1 MGDRKRIVVTGIG
14 VIVPNGIGKESFWK
28 SCREGLSGIKLITRF
43 NTEGY
48 SCKIAGEIRDF
59 DPLDYMNTKEFK
71 RSDRFSQLAVA
82 CAKLAVEDARL
93 NLEKVSRDRVGVYF
107 GTAIGGMPFAE
118 RQHEIFLEKG
128 LGKVSPFLAE
138 ALFPGAGSCK
148 IAIALNV
155 KGVNNTLSTGCTAA
169 TDAIGQ
175 ALDALRNGRADVIIA
190 GGAEDPLAPI
200 TFGSFCIIKA
210 LTTGNGDPA
219 KATKPFD
226 LKRNGFAL
234 SEGAGVLVLET
245 LDHALKRDAL
255 IYAELVGYGCSCDAN
270 HMVQPSPEGVELA
283 NAIRLGLED
292 ANVVPEEV
300 DYINAH
306 GTSTLLNDVAETR
319 ALKNVFGDLAYCIPV
334 SSIKSSVGHTW
345 GASGAVE
352 AIACVLAIR
361 DQFIP
366 PTINYETA
374 DPECDLDYVP
384 NKGRHANVNVVISNN
399 ASFGGKN
406 AVLVIRK
413 FKEDYGVSSG

>member
-1 MGDRKRIVVTGIG
+1 MKKRVVITGLG
-14 VIVPNGIGKESFWK
+14 VFAPNGIGKETFWQ
-28 SCREGLSGIKLITRF
+28 SCKEGRSGIKPITRF
-43 NTEGY
+43 STEGY
-48 SCKIAGEIRDF
+48 NCTIAGEIRDF
-59 DPLDYMNTKEFK
+59 DPLDYMNTKQMK
-71 RSDRFSQLAVA
+71 RSDRFSQLSVA
-82 CAKLAVEDARL
+82 CAQQAVEDAQL
-93 NLEKVSRDRVGVYF
+93 NFDKVARDRVGVFF

-128 LGKVSPFLAE
+128 LGRVSPFLAE

-148 IAIALNV
+148 IAIALKV
-155 KGVNNTLSTGCTAA
+155 KGVNNTLSTGCTAG

-210 LTTGNGDPA
+210 LTTGNGDPT

-226 LKRNGFAL
+226 YKRNGFAL
-234 SEGAGVLVLET
+234 SEGAGALVLET
-245 LDHALKRDAL
+245 LDHAHKRGAP
-255 IYAELVGYGCSCDAN
+255 IYAELAGYGCSCDAN
-270 HMVQPSPEGVELA
+270 HMVQPSPDGAELA

-292 ANVVPEEV
+292 ADLLPEEV

-306 GTSTLLNDVAETR
+306 GTSTRLNDSAETK
-319 ALKNVFGDLAYCIPV
+319 AIKNVFGELAYHIPV

-345 GASGAVE
+345 GGSGGVE
-352 AIACVLAIR
+352 AVASILAIR

-384 NKGRHANVNVVISNN
+384 NKGRQVNIDVVISNN

-406 AVLVIRK
+406 AVLVFRK
-413 FKEDYGVSSG
+413 FQEKLRSS

>member
-1 MGDRKRIVVTGIG
+1 MTKRRVVVTGLG
-14 VIVPNGIGKESFWK
+14 VIAPTGIGKETFWQACK
-28 SCREGLSGIKLITRF
+28 EGRSGIKPITRF

-48 SCKIAGEIRDF
+48 NSTIAGEIRDF
-59 DPLDYMNTKEFK
+59 DPLDYMNTKQAK

-82 CAKLAVEDARL
+82 SAMLAVEDAHL

-118 RQHEIFLEKG
+118 KQHEIFLEKG
-128 LGKVSPFLAE
+128 LGRVSPFLAE

-155 KGVNNTLSTGCTAA
+155 KGVNNTLSTGCTAG

-175 ALDALRNGRADVIIA
+175 ALDALRNGRADIIIA

-210 LTTGNGDPA
+210 LATGNGDPA

-226 LKRNGFAL
+226 LNRNGFAL

-245 LDHALKRDAL
+245 LDHALKRDAM
-255 IYAELVGYGCSCDAN
+255 IYAELAGYGCSCDAS
-270 HMVQPSPEGVELA
+270 HMVQPSPGGVELA

-292 ANVVPEEV
+292 ASVVPEEI

-306 GTSTLLNDVAETR
+306 GTSTRLNDAAETK
-319 ALKNVFGDLAYCIPV
+319 ALKNVFGELAYHIPV
-334 SSIKSSVGHTW
+334 SSIKSSIGHTW
-345 GASGAVE
+345 GGSGAVE
-352 AIACVLAIR
+352 AIASILAIR

-366 PTINYETA
+366 PTINYDTA

-384 NKGRHANVNVVISNN
+384 NKGRHANVNVIISNN

-413 FKEDYGVSSG
+413 FQEDYGVS

>member
-1 MGDRKRIVVTGIG
+1 MRKKRIVITGMG
-14 VIVPNGIGKESFWK
+14 VLAPNGIGKETFWQ
-28 SCREGLSGIKLITRF
+28 SCKEGRSGIKPITRF
-43 NTEGY
+43 DTEGY
-48 SCKIAGEIRDF
+48 NSTIAGEIRDF
-59 DPLDYMNTKEFK
+59 DPLDYMNTKQMK

-82 CAKLAVEDARL
+82 CAQQAVEDAQL
-93 NLEKVSRDRVGVYF
+93 DLDKVSRDRVGVYF

-118 RQHEIFLEKG
+118 KQHEIFLEKG
-128 LGKVSPFLAE
+128 LGRVSPFLAE

-148 IAIALNV
+148 IAISLNL

-169 TDAIGQ
+169 TDAIGE
-175 ALDALRNGRADVIIA
+175 ALDALRSGRADVIIA

-245 LDHALKRDAL
+245 LDHALKRDAM
-255 IYAELVGYGCSCDAN
+255 IYAELAGYGCSCDAN
-270 HMVQPSPEGVELA
+270 HMVQPSPDGAELA
-283 NAIRLGLED
+283 NAIRLGLQD
-292 ANVVPEEV
+292 SGIVPEEV

-306 GTSTLLNDVAETR
+306 GTSTRLNDAAETK
-319 ALKNVFGDLAYCIPV
+319 AIKNVFGDLSYHIPV

-345 GASGAVE
+345 GGSGAVE
-352 AIACVLAIR
+352 AIASILAIR

-366 PTINYETA
+366 PTINYEIA

-384 NKGRHANVNVVISNN
+384 NKGRQADVNVVISNN

-413 FKEDYGVSSG
+413 FQDKLEIT